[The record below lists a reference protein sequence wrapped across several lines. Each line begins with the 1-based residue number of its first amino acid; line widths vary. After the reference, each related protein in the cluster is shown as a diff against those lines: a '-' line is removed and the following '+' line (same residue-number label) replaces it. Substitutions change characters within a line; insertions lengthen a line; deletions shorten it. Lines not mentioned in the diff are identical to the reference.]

1 MSGRSQIR
9 AERQAA
15 AAEEQTA
22 AAIEIPLSE
31 RLATYALG
39 LVIAAVPLIF
49 GSVQNNVLAVW
60 VTLLAAIALHCVWR
74 HVCGLAVLAGFA
86 VVICCWLLVVT
97 LQLIPLP
104 PSLAALA
111 HPIWRESSALLGT
124 EPTARISA
132 VRDLPSIAAGAQI
145 ANTLALFCGICLG
158 RSRWSAALL
167 LEIFAWSGLFYAV
180 YGIVSF
186 LAAPDHVLWL
196 EKVAYRNVLTTTFIN
211 ANTAAVYLGASALAW
226 LLLCARSLRLRE
238 VSRRHI
244 IRALFERPSRR
255 TLICSVAFFLTL
267 SASFMT
273 GSRLGTSTTL
283 LVIAGGALSYYR
295 VWVRSWRAAAMAVV
309 AIVGAA
315 VLLSSVLGGS
325 VNARFDTGG
334 LSGGGR
340 AEAYRSTFEI
350 IREYPLLGTGLGT
363 FRWVFPEYRSREIP
377 IGGVW
382 DRAHSTPLE
391 LAAEMGLPFAG
402 LIAAVWAAVMVAL
415 ARAMVRRRRDRV
427 FPVMAFWAGA
437 LGLLHS
443 LLDFSLQI
451 PGFSISIMVLLGIGL
466 AQSSGA
472 SDRLSVP

>member
-1 MSGRSQIR
+1 
-9 AERQAA
+9 
-15 AAEEQTA
+15 
-22 AAIEIPLSE
+22 
-31 RLATYALG
+31 
-39 LVIAAVPLIF
+39 
-49 GSVQNNVLAVW
+49 
-60 VTLLAAIALHCVWR
+60 
-74 HVCGLAVLAGFA
+74 
-86 VVICCWLLVVT
+86 
-97 LQLIPLP
+97 
-104 PSLAALA
+104 
-111 HPIWRESSALLGT
+111 
-124 EPTARISA
+124 
-132 VRDLPSIAAGAQI
+132 
-145 ANTLALFCGICLG
+145 
-158 RSRWSAALL
+158 
-167 LEIFAWSGLFYAV
+167 
-180 YGIVSF
+180 
-186 LAAPDHVLWL
+186 
-196 EKVAYRNVLTTTFIN
+196 
-211 ANTAAVYLGASALAW
+211 
-226 LLLCARSLRLRE
+226 
-238 VSRRHI
+238 
-244 IRALFERPSRR
+244 
-255 TLICSVAFFLTL
+255 
-267 SASFMT
+267 
-273 GSRLGTSTTL
+273 
-283 LVIAGGALSYYR
+283 
-295 VWVRSWRAAAMAVV
+295 MAVV

-340 AEAYRSTFEI
+340 AEAYRSTLEI

-363 FRWVFPEYRSREIP
+363 FRWVFPEYRSREVP

>member
-9 AERQAA
+9 ASRQEVE
-15 AAEEQTA
+15 AEERTA
-22 AAIEIPLSE
+22 AAIEIPMSE
-31 RLATYALG
+31 RLGTYALG
-39 LVIAAVPLIF
+39 LVVAAVPFIF

-60 VTLLAAIALHCVWR
+60 VTLLAAIALYCVWR
-74 HVCGLAVLAGFA
+74 NLCGVALLAGFA
-86 VVICCWLLVVT
+86 LVICCWLLVIT

-104 PSLAALA
+104 PSLAMLA
-111 HPIWRESSALLGT
+111 HPIWRDSSALLGT
-124 EPTARISA
+124 ELTPRISA
-132 VRDLPSIAAGAQI
+132 VRGLPSIAAGAQI
-145 ANTLALFCGICLG
+145 ANALALFCGICLG

-167 LEIFAWSGLFYAV
+167 LEIFASSGLGYAV

-211 ANTAAVYLGASALAW
+211 ANTAAVYLGTSALAW
-226 LLLCARSLRLRE
+226 LLLCAKSLKLRE

-255 TLICSVAFFLTL
+255 TLTCLVAFFLTL

-283 LVIAGGALSYYR
+283 LAIAGGILSYYR
-295 VWVRSWRAAAMAVV
+295 VWLRSWRAAAMAIA

-325 VNARFDTGG
+325 VNTRFDTGG

-340 AEAYRSTFEI
+340 LETYRSTLEI

-363 FRWVFPEYRSREIP
+363 FQWVFPEYRSRDLSM
-377 IGGVW
+377 GGVW

-402 LIAAVWAAVMVAL
+402 LIAAVWATVMICL
-415 ARAMVRRRRDRV
+415 ARAMARRRRDRI
-427 FPVMAFWAGA
+427 FPVMAFWAGM

-451 PGFSISIMVLLGIGL
+451 PGFSISIMVLLGVGL
-466 AQSSGA
+466 AQSSGE
-472 SDRLSVP
+472 RERMPVP

>member
-9 AERQAA
+9 AGRQELE
-15 AAEEQTA
+15 AEERTA
-22 AAIEIPLSE
+22 IAIETPLSE
-31 RLATYALG
+31 RFATYALG
-39 LVIAAVPLIF
+39 LVVAAVPFIF

-60 VTLLAAIALHCVWR
+60 VALLAAIALHCVWR
-74 HVCGLAVLAGFA
+74 NICGVAALAGFA
-86 VVICCWLLVVT
+86 LVICCWLLVIT
-97 LQLIPLP
+97 LQLMPLP
-104 PSLAALA
+104 PPLVTLA
-111 HPIWRESSALLGT
+111 HPIWRDSSALLGT
-124 EPTARISA
+124 ELVPRISA

-145 ANTLALFCGICLG
+145 ANALALFCGICLG
-158 RSRWSAALL
+158 RSRWSATLL

-226 LLLCARSLRLRE
+226 LLLCAKSLRLRE
-238 VSRRHI
+238 VSRRHV

-255 TLICSVAFFLTL
+255 TLICFIAFFLTL

-283 LVIAGGALSYYR
+283 LAVAGGALSYYR
-295 VWVRSWRAAAMAVV
+295 VWLRSWRAAVMAVL
-309 AIVGAA
+309 AMVGAA

-334 LSGGGR
+334 FSGGGR
-340 AEAYRSTFEI
+340 VEAYRSTLEI
-350 IREYPLLGTGLGT
+350 IREYPLFGTGLGT
-363 FRWVFPEYRSREIP
+363 FRWVFPEYHSRDVP

-402 LIAAVWAAVMVAL
+402 LIAAVWAVVMTCL
-415 ARAMVRRRRDRV
+415 ARAMARRRRDRI
-427 FPVMAFWAGA
+427 FPVMAFWAGM

-466 AQSSGA
+466 AQSSTERN
-472 SDRLSVP
+472 RLSAP